1 MWKMITKA
9 QSFFYSVYR
18 SSSSTTHFIFR
29 RITPLGVLFLLLMPV
44 VLIVFVTYYTLTT
57 LYLFSFLCGVFLF
70 SVVSVFFKL
79 ARVRVERELPE
90 VALVGEDF
98 TYIVRCRNLG
108 LKKLSAALLHDLPI
122 DSRPTREEFVHSR
135 EPQEELR
142 NGFDRLFA
150 YYRWLW
156 LCKKKTKFESE
167 EVSLPVIAGEQ
178 EETLVLKCKPM
189 RRGRLEF
196 GNAWLYLPEPLY
208 LLQKCVRVESSEDSI
223 LVLPKRYKLPEL
235 MLDGGARDHLGGL
248 SQSFMAGVSD
258 DFRGL
263 RAYRPGDAP
272 KHIDWAS
279 WARTGKPVVRE
290 YENVFFPRYAL
301 VLDTNG
307 EFESLDCFEEAISVA
322 ASFARVVDSQEC
334 LLDLIFLN
342 KGLQTLTVGKGVAKS
357 GDLLEHL
364 ATLELE
370 FLPDWASLS
379 QQVLKHASSFSMCIV
394 IFTKLSAE
402 RERLVEGWRRAGL
415 SLMIL
420 VIVDD
425 EDMKQRVIELGAV
438 PIRVNEVQR
447 DLLNML

>member
-1 MWKMITKA
+1 MITKA
-9 QSFFYSVYR
+9 QSLFYSVYW

-29 RITPLGVLFLLLMPV
+29 RITPLGVLFLLLVPV
-44 VLIVFVTYYTLTT
+44 ILIVFVTYYQLAT

-70 SVVSVFFKL
+70 SSVAVFFKL
-79 ARVRVERELPE
+79 ARVHVERELPE
-90 VALVGEDF
+90 VASVGEEF
-98 TYIVRCRNLG
+98 TYMVRCRNLG
-108 LKKLSAALLHDLPI
+108 LKKLSAALLHDLPV

-156 LCKKKTKFESE
+156 LCKKKTKFESK
-167 EVSLPVIAGEQ
+167 EVSLSVIAGGG
-178 EETLVLKCKPM
+178 EEDLILKCKPM

-208 LLQKCVRVESSEDSI
+208 LLQKCVRVGSGEDSI
-223 LVLPKRYKLPEL
+223 LVLPRRYKLPEFL
-235 MLDGGARDHLGGL
+235 MDGGGGEHLGGL
-248 SQSFMAGVSD
+248 SQSYMAGVSD

-263 RAYRPGDAP
+263 RAYRSGDSP

-307 EFESLDCFEEAISVA
+307 AFEDLDCFEEAVSIA
-322 ASFARVVDSQEC
+322 ASFARVVDSREC

-342 KGLQTLTVGKGVAKS
+342 KGAQTLTVGRGVARS
-357 GDLLEHL
+357 GNLLEHL

-370 FLPDWASLS
+370 VKPDWMSLS
-379 QQVLKHASSFSMCIV
+379 QQVLRHSASFSICVV
-394 IFTKLSAE
+394 IFTKLSEE
-402 RERLVEGWRRAGL
+402 REKLVRGWRAAGL
-415 SLMIL
+415 NMLIL
-420 VIVDD
+420 VIVNN
-425 EDMKQRVIELGAV
+425 EDTKQRVIRLGAT
-438 PIRVNEVQR
+438 PIRVNDVQR